1 MYALFIIT
9 NELSHAPLGP
19 SAGVPAVDVCA
30 ALSVFENVTIPPT
43 PMVTVDGMKHSG
55 SHPGVEEP
63 CAFSTVAFIECSANA
78 LGAAVIPIET
88 IAKRTNKE
96 LRVLLFIRLILE
108 LDNKNDLQNMMFS
121 SNIALL

>member
-1 MYALFIIT
+1 MYAAPIIT

-30 ALSVFENVTIPPT
+30 AESLLANVTIPPT
-43 PMVTVDGMKHSG
+43 PMVTVAGMKQSG

-63 CAFSTVAFIECSANA
+63 AAFSTVAFMLCSANA
-78 LGAAVIPIET
+78 PGAAVIPIET

-96 LRVLLFIRLILE
+96 LTVLLFIR
-108 LDNKNDLQNMMFS
+108 
-121 SNIALL
+121 